1 MPTIQSNGINVAYE
15 ITGAGHPLLLIGG
28 LGYGAWQ
35 WKFIVPELAPYYQV
49 IAFDNRGADGSD
61 KPDGPFSTSMMA
73 QDAIGLLDGLGIKHT
88 HVMGISLGG
97 QIAQSL
103 VLQRPELVDKLILA
117 ATHYGGQTA
126 IPPRPEIV
134 KMVLDRSGTPTDFL
148 KRSFRIATASGYI
161 DSHPEMEQELLNYRL
176 TNPVPP
182 PQYQAQALASGAHNE
197 EARMGEIKAP
207 TLILFGA
214 EDNVVNPDNAPLMQE
229 RIPNSA
235 VVVLPGVGHMFT
247 IENPKLAAQAIRQFL
262 G

>member
-1 MPTIQSNGINVAYE
+1 MHPNGDYYIADWGNNSIRKVSGGI
-15 ITGAGHPLLLIGG
+15 ITAFAGSSTAMGGFSGDGA
-28 LGYGAWQ
+28 
-35 WKFIVPELAPYYQV
+35 
-49 IAFDNRGADGSD
+49 
-61 KPDGPFSTSMMA
+61 
-73 QDAIGLLDGLGIKHT
+73 
-88 HVMGISLGG
+88 
-97 QIAQSL
+97 
-103 VLQRPELVDKLILA
+103 A
-117 ATHYGGQTA
+117 ATDA
-126 IPPRPEIV
+126 LLSNPSAL
-134 KMVLDRSGTPTDFL
+134 VLDRSGTPTDFL

-182 PQYQAQALASGAHNE
+182 PQYQAQALASCAHNE

-247 IENPKLAAQAIRQFL
+247 IENPKLAAQAIREFL